1 MIRTLFQ
8 YGYDI
13 MSTQLSPVNLA
24 RMIDVSAVQA
34 FNTAEDVRELA
45 RIAREHNFIAAHVLP
60 HFVGLLH
67 QELTGSQTLTG
78 APVGFP
84 AGANSTRV
92 KVEEARE
99 LVGAGVQEM
108 DMMMNVG
115 RLRSRDNDYV
125 LADIRSVVEA
135 VKPIPVK
142 VILEVHYLS
151 DDEIKR
157 ACELCIGAGAGFV
170 KTGTGWAPSGA
181 TLERVQLITDFVRG
195 AIKVKASGGIRDLET
210 VKCLLQMGVRRF
222 GINTNAAVSI
232 LTRCGGESMD
242 DAHEKVELGSK

>member
-1 MIRTLFQ
+1 
-8 YGYDI
+8 
-13 MSTQLSPVNLA
+13 MSTQLTPANLA
-24 RMIDVSAVQA
+24 RMIDISAVQA

-45 RIAREHNFIAAHVLP
+45 RIAREHNFIAAHTLP

-67 QELTGSQTLTG
+67 QELAGSQTLTG

-84 AGANSTRV
+84 AGGNSTRV

-99 LVGAGVQEM
+99 LAGAGVQEM
-108 DMMMNVG
+108 DMMLNVG
-115 RLRSRDNDYV
+115 RLRSRDHDYV

-151 DDEIKR
+151 ADEIKR
-157 ACELCIGAGAGFV
+157 ACELCIGARAEFV

-181 TLERVQLITDFVRG
+181 TLERVHLITNFVRD
-195 AIKVKASGGIRDLET
+195 AIKVKASGGIRDLDM
-210 VKCLLQMGVRRF
+210 VKSLLQMGVRRF
-222 GINTNAAVSI
+222 GINTKAAVSI
-232 LTRCGGESMD
+232 LTHCGGDSVD
-242 DAHEKVELGSK
+242 HAGEKVELGSS